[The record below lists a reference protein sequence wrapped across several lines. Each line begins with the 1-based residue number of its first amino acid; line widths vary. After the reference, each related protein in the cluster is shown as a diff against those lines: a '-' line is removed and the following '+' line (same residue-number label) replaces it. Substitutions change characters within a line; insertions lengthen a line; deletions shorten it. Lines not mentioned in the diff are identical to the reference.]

1 MINPIEH
8 ARTKEAA
15 NKYKVEPYVIAADIY
30 GESNLAGR
38 GGWTWYTGS
47 SSWMY
52 VAGIKYILGLRI
64 ENGFLSLKPSI
75 PSEWKEYNLK
85 YKNNN
90 SIYNIKVENPNGK
103 TNGVSKFIVND
114 KEIEDKKLRLSNTC
128 GIYNI
133 IVII

>member
-1 MINPIEH
+1 
-8 ARTKEAA
+8 
-15 NKYKVEPYVIAADIY
+15 
-30 GESNLAGR
+30 
-38 GGWTWYTGS
+38 
-47 SSWMY
+47 MY

-133 IVII
+133 IVIM